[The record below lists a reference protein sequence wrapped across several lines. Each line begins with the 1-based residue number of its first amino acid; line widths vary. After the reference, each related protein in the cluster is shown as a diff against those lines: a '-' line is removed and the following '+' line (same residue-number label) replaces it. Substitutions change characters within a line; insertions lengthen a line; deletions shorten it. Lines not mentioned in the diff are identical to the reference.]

1 MEKEKEAIR
10 LAIVDDEAPFRKS
23 ILEFLEKFGAE
34 NGFLFQIDTFESG
47 TAFLNEFRSLY
58 DLVLLD
64 VQMPL
69 SNGIEVAKALRAK
82 DSKVA
87 IIFVTNFVQFAPDG
101 YQVHALDYILKPIGY
116 FDFEMKI
123 KKALNSIRHERE
135 LNEKEFISFPKKAGL
150 VRIALKDT
158 RYVESVGH
166 NVVFHTLEGEFTKYD
181 SLRHILSQLPKER
194 FLQINSC
201 QVVNMAYVTK
211 IDKTK
216 LFLDSDLFIIS
227 HPKKKDVMKTL
238 ADFFNVHG

>member
-123 KKALNSIRHERE
+123 KKALNSIRHR
-135 LNEKEFISFPKKAGL
+135 KRWPQC
-150 VRIALKDT
+150 R
-158 RYVESVGH
+158 
-166 NVVFHTLEGEFTKYD
+166 
-181 SLRHILSQLPKER
+181 
-194 FLQINSC
+194 
-201 QVVNMAYVTK
+201 
-211 IDKTK
+211 
-216 LFLDSDLFIIS
+216 IS
-227 HPKKKDVMKTL
+227 H
-238 ADFFNVHG
+238 A